1 MADLWARTSW
11 RRLRARTTKVAF
23 SITELVQ
30 LTSDFSTKYAPGCT
44 AYTIRTDPATFLLV
58 YQVKCKKKD
67 SKGKMVS
74 NPNGHTVRVKFD
86 PSKIED
92 GSTVD
97 SLDVKVSCSCPAFL
111 YWGAQWNLGEG
122 DALYNKKNP
131 KPLYQAPTDPQRFQN
146 IICKHIKTVSDKLGP
161 LVEKIMN
168 RYRDAAAKKKHEED
182 LQQIE
187 TEKIVQ
193 QQETDEAEKKEP
205 ATKSEPVKEKTKP
218 KEEKPQAPNKKEPA
232 PAAPAVKH
240 ISPSKPAPQP
250 AEPEPEEAEEPT
262 EEEAPAPEP
271 KSVKPAPKQ
280 EPEAAP
286 EKQTPVKE
294 VIKKKEPQES
304 EPNVTTFF
312 DDDDDEIIKINRL
325 LKALPLAMTE

>member
-1 MADLWARTSW
+1 
-11 RRLRARTTKVAF
+11 
-23 SITELVQ
+23 VQ

-44 AYTIRTDPATFLLV
+44 AYTIRTDPSTFLLV

-67 SKGKMVS
+67 SKGRMVS
-74 NPNGHTVRVKFD
+74 NPNGHTVRIKFD

-92 GSTVD
+92 SSTVD
-97 SLDVKVSCSCPAFL
+97 NLDVKVSCSCPAFL

-131 KPLYQAPTDPQRFQN
+131 RPLYQAPTDPQRFQN
-146 IICKHIKTVSDKLGP
+146 IICKHIKTVADKLGP
-161 LVEKIMN
+161 LVEKIIN
-168 RYRDAAAKKKHEED
+168 RYRDAAAKQKHEED
-182 LQQIE
+182 LRQIE

-205 ATKSEPVKEKTKP
+205 ATQSGPVKEKTKP
-218 KEEKPQAPNKKEPA
+218 KKEKPKAPKKEPA
-232 PAAPAVKH
+232 PASPAVKRV
-240 ISPSKPAPQP
+240 SPSRPAPKSVGPTP
-250 AEPEPEEAEEPT
+250 APEPEEAEVPA
-262 EEEAPAPEP
+262 EEAPTPTPTPTPEPEP
-271 KSVKPAPKQ
+271 KQPKQ

-294 VIKKKEPQES
+294 VIKKKEPE

-325 LKALPLAMTE
+325 LKALPLALRE